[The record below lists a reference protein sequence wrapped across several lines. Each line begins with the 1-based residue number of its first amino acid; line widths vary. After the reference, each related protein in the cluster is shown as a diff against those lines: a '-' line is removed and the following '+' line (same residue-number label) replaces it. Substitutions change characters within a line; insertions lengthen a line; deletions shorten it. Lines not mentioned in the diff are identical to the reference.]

1 MRIRKSSM
9 TVEAETERLAD
20 AALLALKMKD
30 GTMIQ
35 EICRRALET
44 KKGKE
49 TDSTLEFPEE
59 MQRYQIIL
67 EF

>member
-9 TVEAETERLAD
+9 IVEAETERLAD

>member
-9 TVEAETERLAD
+9 IVEAETERLAD

-30 GTMIQ
+30 RTMIQ

>member
-1 MRIRKSSM
+1 MRKSRM
-9 TVEAETERLAD
+9 IVEAETERLAD
-20 AALLALKMKD
+20 AALLALKKTD
-30 GTMIQ
+30 GTMVQ

-59 MQRYQIIL
+59 MQRCQIIL